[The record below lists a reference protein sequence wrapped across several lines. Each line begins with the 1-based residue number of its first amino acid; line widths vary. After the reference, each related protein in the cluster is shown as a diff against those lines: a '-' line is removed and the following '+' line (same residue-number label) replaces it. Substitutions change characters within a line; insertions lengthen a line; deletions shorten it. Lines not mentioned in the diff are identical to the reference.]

1 MKHNSATHPQI
12 TALRHT
18 SKERLAMLTTPDVLI
33 LGGGVN
39 GVATLRDLALNGVS
53 CVLIDAGDFC
63 QGASSASSRMA
74 HGGLRYLE
82 GREFRLVAES
92 ARERNRLI
100 AHAGHLVKP
109 LEILVPLEHLLG
121 GFGRS
126 VLRFLGFS
134 RFGGPLSLA
143 ALEGAL
149 RLYEIFGRREHPLPS
164 HKTVLRRVQFP
175 KGLRPQTRAVAAYF
189 DGQITQPEGLM
200 FEMLAEAL
208 AQGPQI
214 AALNHVSWHKDGDR
228 IVATDRFGT
237 GAYHFTP
244 KIIVNATG
252 AWIDTVN
259 ATLGGVTRY
268 VRGVKGAHLV
278 LDHPALHDRMAGRA
292 FYFDDGTG
300 RMIITL
306 PVGDNVLVGTTE
318 VETKNANDRS
328 ISKPEIAYLL
338 RAIDG
343 LFTDIS
349 VDSAHIVSMTSGIRP
364 LRDGGGSAT
373 RAARDHAL
381 EEDRFPGFAA
391 PVLSLVGGKWT
402 TFRAFGE
409 ETADRVLKR
418 LGRARSVSTGQRSY
432 PGAAPF
438 ARDAIIAPQ
447 DIAARLVARYGA
459 LAQEIAPLCTG
470 PGSTPLAGAPTY
482 CRGEMIWAIRARAA
496 CTIEDLVLRRSQLS
510 LGHGLQR
517 ETLADLADLLAQEAG
532 RDPGALS
539 AEITAVLNDP
549 RLMGTRGRP
558 QENAA

>member
-1 MKHNSATHPQI
+1 M
-12 TALRHT
+12 
-18 SKERLAMLTTPDVLI
+18 LAEPDVLI

-39 GVATLRDLALNGVS
+39 GVATLRELALNGVS
-53 CVLIDAGDFC
+53 CVLIDTGDFC
-63 QGASSASSRMA
+63 QGASSALSRMA

-100 AHAGHLVKP
+100 ANAGHLVKP
-109 LEILVPLEHLLG
+109 LEIVVPLEHLFG
-121 GFGRS
+121 GFGRA
-126 VLRFLGFS
+126 VLRFLGFT

-164 HKTVLRRVQFP
+164 HKTVLQRAQFP

-208 AQGPQI
+208 GQGPQV
-214 AALNHVSWHKDGDR
+214 AALNHVSWHKDGER
-228 IVATDRFGT
+228 IVVTDRFS
-237 GAYHFTP
+237 AASYPFTP

-259 ATLGGVTRY
+259 ATLGGATRY

-306 PVGDNVLVGTTE
+306 PVGDNILVGTTE
-318 VETKNANDRS
+318 VETKDADDHS
-328 ISKPEIAYLL
+328 ISETEIAYLL
-338 RAIDG
+338 RAIDR

-349 VDSAHIVSMTSGIRP
+349 VDRAHIVSMTTGIRP
-364 LRDGGGSAT
+364 LRDSGGSAT
-373 RAARDHAL
+373 SAARDHVL
-381 EEDRFPGFAA
+381 EEDRFPGCNA

-418 LGRARSVSTGQRSY
+418 LGRRREVSTAQRIY

-438 ARDAIIAPQ
+438 ARNALPVPK
-447 DIAARLVARYGA
+447 DITARLVARYGA
-459 LAQEIAPLCTG
+459 LAQEVATFCLG
-470 PGSTPLAGAPTY
+470 PGSASLAGATSY
-482 CRGEMIWAIRARAA
+482 CRGEILWAIRARAA
-496 CTIEDLVLRRSQLS
+496 CCLEDLVLRRTQLS

-517 ETLADLADLLAQEAG
+517 ETLTELAEILVQEAG
-532 RDPGALS
+532 RDPRELAMEIGAML
-539 AEITAVLNDP
+539 EDP
-549 RLMGTRGRP
+549 RLMGTRTQP
-558 QENAA
+558 QENVA

>member
-1 MKHNSATHPQI
+1 
-12 TALRHT
+12 LRST
-18 SKERLAMLTTPDVLI
+18 SKERLAVLQEPDVLI

-53 CVLIDAGDFC
+53 CVLIDAHDFC

-109 LEILVPLEHLLG
+109 LEIVVPLEHLLG
-121 GFGRS
+121 GFARA
-126 VLRFLGFS
+126 VLRFLGFT

-149 RLYEIFGRREHPLPS
+149 RLYEAFGRREHPLPN
-164 HKTVLRRVQFP
+164 HKTVLRRTHFP
-175 KGLRPQTRAVAAYF
+175 KGLRSQTRAVAAYF

-200 FEMLAEAL
+200 FEMLREAMG
-208 AQGPQI
+208 QGPRV
-214 AALNHVSWHKDGDR
+214 AALNHVNWHKDGDM
-228 IVATDRFGT
+228 IIITDRFDAT
-237 GAYHFTP
+237 QYRMTP
-244 KIIVNATG
+244 KVIVNATG
-252 AWIDTVN
+252 AWIDDVN
-259 ATLGGVTRY
+259 AKLGGKTQY
-268 VRGVKGAHLV
+268 LRGVKGAHLV
-278 LDHPALHDRMAGRA
+278 LDHSALHQRMAGRA

-306 PVGDNVLVGTTE
+306 PVGENILVGTTE
-318 VETKNANDRS
+318 VETKDAEDRG
-328 ISKPEIAYLL
+328 ISETEIAYLL

-349 VDSAHIVSMTSGIRP
+349 VDRSHIVSMTTGIRP

-373 RAARDHAL
+373 SAARDHAL
-381 EEDRFPGFAA
+381 EEDRFPGCAA

-409 ETADRVLKR
+409 EAADRVLKR
-418 LGRARSVSTGQRSY
+418 LGRTRTMSTAQRTY

-438 ARDAIIAPQ
+438 ARNALTVPKEIAT
-447 DIAARLVARYGA
+447 RLVARYGA
-459 LAQEIAPLCTG
+459 LAQEVAPLCVG
-470 PGSTPLAGAPTY
+470 PGSMALAGAPSY
-482 CRGEMIWAIRARAA
+482 CRGEIIWAIRARAA
-496 CTIEDLVLRRSQLS
+496 CCIEDLVLRRTQLS

-517 ETLADLADLLAQEAG
+517 ETLYDLAEILAQEAG
-532 RDPGALS
+532 RDPKDLA
-539 AEITAVLNDP
+539 AEIAAVLEDP
-549 RLMGTRGRP
+549 RLMGTRAQL
-558 QENAA
+558 QEDVA